1 MSGKTPM
8 NLAPSS
14 YNLIIIQGGENLI
27 QMVDANEASD
37 PTAQDCQRILNQIHG
52 A

>member
-1 MSGKTPM
+1 M

-14 YNLIIIQGGENLI
+14 YNLIIIQGGEVLI
-27 QMVDANEASD
+27 QLVDTNEASD
-37 PTAQDCQRILNQIHG
+37 ATAQDYQRILNQIHG